1 MKNIIITGSTGQ
13 LGRTFV
19 KHLAKNQNMQIFACD
34 TQVPDEKMPKN
45 VEFVKLNITDE
56 NQVISFLNS
65 LNNID
70 ILVNN
75 AGIGVFTPFEERT
88 VEEFTNVF
96 NVNLM
101 GTFLMCREAIKKMR
115 KVSMGKI
122 INIGSIYG
130 VVSSNPSIYGLSGRN
145 NSEIYSA
152 SKAGVIMLTKY
163 LAAHY
168 ANANIQI
175 NAISPGGIIRNQSDD
190 FLLNYSSIT
199 PSKRLA
205 KDIDLL
211 PALDFLISDK
221 NNYTNGQNII
231 VDGGFTS
238 W

>member
-34 TQVPDEKMPKN
+34 TQVPDGTMPKN
-45 VEFVKLNITDE
+45 VEFVKLDITDE

-65 LNNID
+65 LNKID

-130 VVSSNPSIYGLSGRN
+130 VVSSNPNIYGFSGRN

-152 SKAGVIMLTKY
+152 SKAGVIMLTKF

-190 FLLNYSSIT
+190 FLSNYSSIT